1 MSIITAALNPIE
13 RYVWGAALV
22 ILISFGVYEREH
34 LIHEGEQ
41 KIEVAEATH
50 AKVVAQK
57 DSQIQAA
64 EQKAADQAGII
75 YEKAIAIPPVDDVG
89 LKCVRNAAT
98 PAPPVPSSAPADPGA
113 SSAQSSGGTNSPN
126 TGTFDPSGAL
136 LTLGRNADAEI
147 SALQQENA
155 ILRDLI
161 EKANEA
167 AK

>member
-41 KIEVAEATH
+41 KIEVAEAAH
-50 AKVVAQK
+50 EKVVAQK

-75 YEKAIAIPPVDDVG
+75 YEKAVAIAPVGDVG
-89 LKCVRNAAT
+89 LVCHSTT
-98 PAPPVPSSAPADPGA
+98 PAPNRPASTEVGPSNAGSPVEPAEGV
-113 SSAQSSGGTNSPN
+113 
-126 TGTFDPSGAL
+126 FDPSGPI
-136 LTLGRNADAEI
+136 LTLLRDDDAQINALIDEVGILQSYIDQI
-147 SALQQENA
+147 SAV
-155 ILRDLI
+155 
-161 EKANEA
+161 K
-167 AK
+167 